1 MNGMALN
8 AGLQALLGGMTEAGK
23 QRRAYQ
29 RESIDRSREQA
40 EKLYQLGQQNEAHQW
55 SRDAAARATAQEADR
70 IAELKRLEK
79 ERTDKLKND
88 RGQYIRQTLTPIAD
102 AKLKLDGAIAAYNAI
117 DPRDFLKKE
126 DAYKELVK
134 ARGIYD
140 SAMTTNRALLKP
152 DTSFGIEDWSPYID
166 AFAFKGDLPARPVRI
181 SRAAAQQAGAAAGQA
196 NTGVTGATASPAS
209 TGVQLPTGGP
219 LRTNTAPPPPPP
231 TPTQSTGLPFIA
243 PPMVGIPNMPIGANV
258 PPVKPATAAPQPY
271 PFDPNVA
278 RMGLPDT
285 STLTLG
291 NRGFILPTTAPRS
304 PMVAPKPTAPPQ
316 PTWSESRNRL
326 TKRFFPEED
335 YLDYAQL
342 GELTPEVDK
351 EVDRIIKKAGEGFTF
366 PVDDTMHPSKWLPTV
381 AGKFRDRALNP
392 AFLESELSAMN
403 YGNKRELIPHI
414 LERLGM
420 KFENDPTYLPADV
433 RKALVE
439 DATSTADRK
448 YKSEAEKRA
457 EKAAVYAANAETRE
471 AGRYA
476 YETGKGRQMK
486 EQEHAAS
493 LDNTRATTEMHRASS
508 KRAAAEVKSG
518 KKPFEIRASVAKI
531 VDADLKPYWDFIGS
545 AEKKIVG
552 GNVSS
557 GTYTRPQSGN
567 TGAPQ
572 GSPAFAALGN
582 MKARMQQIRKEVIDS
597 TLAGDQFAI
606 AELNDRWNNLKKIYI
621 KDFPELAQYLG
632 DARDANQTTGK
643 PRQASRD

>member
-1 MNGMALN
+1 MNGMAFN

-55 SRDAAARATAQEADR
+55 SRDAATRATTQEADR
-70 IAELKRLEK
+70 KAELERIAK
-79 ERTDKLKND
+79 ERKDELENKKS
-88 RGQYIRQTLTPIAD
+88 QYIRSTLSPIAD

-117 DPRDFLKKE
+117 DPRDFLKKD
-126 DAYKELVK
+126 DAYKKLIES
-134 ARGIYD
+134 RGIYE
-140 SAMTTNRALLKP
+140 SALSTNKSLLK
-152 DTSFGIEDWSPYID
+152 DDRSYGIQDWNPYID
-166 AFAFKGDLPARPVRI
+166 AFALKGDLPARPARI
-181 SRAAAQQAGAAAGQA
+181 SRAVAPQTGVTGVTAGPV
-196 NTGVTGATASPAS
+196 NTGATGATASPAS
-209 TGVQLPTGGP
+209 TGVQLPASGP
-219 LRTNTAPPPPPP
+219 VRTSAPPPPPP
-231 TPTQSTGLPFIA
+231 PTQSSGLPFIA
-243 PPMVGIPNMPIGANV
+243 PPMVGMPNIPIGANV
-258 PPVKPATAAPQPY
+258 PPVKPATATPQPY
-271 PFDPNVA
+271 PFDPNAA
-278 RMGLPDT
+278 RGFLPDT
-285 STLTLG
+285 SMLG
-291 NRGFILPTTAPRS
+291 SRGFILPATAPRS
-304 PMVAPKPTAPPQ
+304 PMVAPKPAVPPP
-316 PTWSESRNRL
+316 PTWDESRGRL

-342 GELTPEVDK
+342 GDLTPEVDK
-351 EVDRIIKKAGEGFTF
+351 EVDRLIKKAGEGFTF
-366 PVDDTMHPSKWLPTV
+366 PIDDTMHPSKWLPTV
-381 AGKFRDRALNP
+381 AGKFRERALNP

-403 YGNKRELIPHI
+403 YGTKRELIPHI
-414 LERLGM
+414 LERMGM
-420 KFENDPTYLPADV
+420 KFQNDPTYLPADV
-433 RKALVE
+433 RKALTE

-448 YKSEAEKRA
+448 YKSDAEKRA
-457 EKAAVYAANAETRE
+457 EKTAVYAANAETRE
-471 AGRYA
+471 AGKYA

-486 EQEHAAS
+486 EQEHEAS
-493 LDNTRATTEMHRASS
+493 LDNTRATTAMHRASS

-518 KKPFEIRASVAKI
+518 KKPFEIRAGVAKI

-567 TGAPQ
+567 TGAPK

-582 MKARMQQIRKEVIDS
+582 MKARMQQIRNDVIAK

-621 KDFPELAQYLG
+621 TQFPELAQYLG

-643 PRQASRD
+643 PRLPSEE